1 MLRKTLG
8 RRLEQWGYEVSA
20 AENGEAAWRLFQDK
34 DAPALAIVD
43 WMMPLIDGP
52 TLCRRVR
59 TVTSGRP
66 VYLILLTARD
76 TSADVVAG
84 LEAGADAYIGKPFDH
99 EELRARLLAGER
111 ILRLETELATR
122 VSELEQAVALVKH
135 LEGLLP
141 ICMYCKKIRDDKNY
155 WHQVERYITEHSA
168 AQFSHGICPECYA
181 RVVEPE
187 LKQLNQ
193 DEKPNG
199 AP

>member
-1 MLRKTLG
+1 
-8 RRLEQWGYEVSA
+8 
-20 AENGEAAWRLFQDK
+20 
-34 DAPALAIVD
+34 
-43 WMMPLIDGP
+43 
-52 TLCRRVR
+52 VR